1 MSILSIELRCIRS
14 ITFLLFIF
22 IFFLTYIYI
31 FFSNFSNTGNIV
43 PDSTTRHESMYRY
56 RGRRVD
62 EKQHKFDSLNT
73 RRYMNGKKYEFK
85 DEGVIQKKDRKEE
98 KKRS

>member
-1 MSILSIELRCIRS
+1 M
-14 ITFLLFIF
+14 
-22 IFFLTYIYI
+22 
-31 FFSNFSNTGNIV
+31 N
-43 PDSTTRHESMYRY
+43 RY